1 MSCGLGHR
9 FMGTHYPIMRCTE
22 NSKSIHSQNPRGD
35 LFVFLNPIAAYIIIN
50 NETLLSEVFITHMD
64 IVSVWWI
71 N

>member
-1 MSCGLGHR
+1 MDRKTGQVSYH
-9 FMGTHYPIMRCTE
+9 IMRCTE
-22 NSKSIHSQNPRGD
+22 NAKAFIPRTLGGIF
-35 LFVFLNPIAAYIIIN
+35 FVSVNPIAACIIIN